1 MANQST
7 LCTLYSLTTARVPRA
22 TGFVEITLSG
32 VAQTYIPSDELENCP
47 LDRIAVTTANAAWY
61 FSHWN
66 PATAA
71 QVQAQDFGICILVG
85 PPEGEEQL
93 RPCGSIAYMPALLE
107 LIANRET
114 PTPSFV
120 YEKTTE
126 RLSSSATEHAE
137 GSKCSICMEFPA
149 MYRWKKCIHATDGPA
164 LVCCRC
170 RNFILDNIADARTRR
185 RKYDVQAACI
195 ICRKASTLVRHS
207 R

>member
-7 LCTLYSLTTARVPRA
+7 LRTLYSLTTARVPRA

-32 VAQTYIPSDELENCP
+32 VAKTYIPSDALENCP
-47 LDRIAVTTANAAWY
+47 LAQIAVTTANAAWY
-61 FSHWN
+61 FSHWY

-114 PTPSFV
+114 PSFV

-149 MYRWKKCIHATDGPA
+149 MYRWKECFHATDGPA